1 MHDMNQP
8 EERVAAML
16 SRFSQPQAGA
26 AALLC
31 DGHEPGRVAY
41 TVVSADLSARD
52 LTYGELREQSE
63 RLASGLSR
71 LGARSGDRIATLM
84 GKSREYLV
92 TVMAIWRLGAVHV
105 PLFTAFAP
113 PAIGFRLTASRCRF
127 VICDATQRAKL
138 LPGEDLPADAPWK
151 VIMRGGPDSDS
162 MTYDAVLK
170 SGDGHFP
177 AVALGGDAPLIH
189 IYTSGTTGKPK
200 GVAVPLRA
208 VASFQAYAEYG
219 LGVREGDVVWN
230 AADPG
235 WAYGLYLGVL
245 ATFATGVRSIFFEGG
260 FTPETT
266 WGVLSRHGVTVFA
279 AAPTV
284 YRALRTSSVPV
295 PPGLKIRTASSAGE
309 PLTPEVNEWAV
320 QALGVPVH
328 DHYGQTEAGML
339 INNHHG
345 QPLRRAFKPG
355 SMGHSMPGWK
365 AAILKSDA
373 DEIAAAGEKGRVAID
388 LKASPLAWFT
398 GYVEEP
404 AKTAEKFS
412 ADGRW
417 YLTGDTGS
425 MDEDGYFFFSSRDDD
440 VIIMAG
446 YRIGPFE
453 VESALSSHPAVAE
466 SAVVAAPDEIRGEVI
481 EAFVVLR
488 AQATASEQLKVEL
501 QEWVKR
507 KFAAHAYPR
516 RVHFVE
522 ALPKTPS
529 GKVQRFVLRDQLRQL
544 RSGAEHQAPMPGGTP
559 ASPRS
564 A

>member
-1 MHDMNQP
+1 MHDMNRP
-8 EERVAAML
+8 EGHVAALL
-16 SRFSQPQAGA
+16 SRYSQSRASA
-26 AALLC
+26 VALLC
-31 DGHEPGRVAY
+31 DGHDSYRVAY
-41 TVVSADLSARD
+41 TVVSPDLSARD

-63 RLASGLSR
+63 RLASGLFR
-71 LGARSGDRIATLM
+71 LGARPGDRIATLM
-84 GKSREYLV
+84 GKSRDYLV
-92 TVMAIWRLGAVHV
+92 TVIAIWRLGGVHV

-113 PAIGFRLTASRCRF
+113 PAIGFRLAASRCRF
-127 VICDATQRAKL
+127 VVCDAAQRAKL
-138 LPGEDLPADAPWK
+138 LPGEDIPANAPWK
-151 VIMRGGPDSDS
+151 VITRGDSDS
-162 MTYDAVLK
+162 GAMSYDAVLK
-170 SGDGHFP
+170 NGDGHFP
-177 AVALGGDAPLIH
+177 AAALGGDAPLIH

-245 ATFATGVRSIFFEGG
+245 ATFATGVRSVFFEGG

-266 WGVLSRHGVTVFA
+266 WGVLSRYGVTVFA

-295 PPGLKIRTASSAGE
+295 PPDLKIRTASSAGE

-320 QALGVPVH
+320 KALGVPVH

-339 INNHHG
+339 INNHHAH
-345 QPLRRAFKPG
+345 PLWRPFRPG

-365 AAILKSDA
+365 AAILKSDS

-388 LKASPLAWFT
+388 MKASPLAWFA
-398 GYVEEP
+398 GYVDEP

-453 VESALSSHPAVAE
+453 VESALASHPAVAE

-488 AQATASEQLKVEL
+488 PQMAPSDNLAKEL

-516 RVHFVE
+516 RIHFVE

-529 GKVQRFVLRDQLRQL
+529 GKVQRFVLRDQLRQA
-544 RSGAEHQAPMPGGTP
+544 RAQTP
-559 ASPRS
+559 PPS